1 MINRWDKTAN
11 LLLHESGTTGI
22 DINSKDKYEKTALHL
37 ALDAENGEMAKILVR
52 NGADVNVTLD
62 TEKTTPLHWSARKG
76 AEELCE
82 ALLKQKA
89 NVDTFDDE
97 DHSPLH
103 LSAIHG
109 HTEVTKILL
118 EHNPL
123 INATDKKS
131 LTPLHLSA
139 IHGNEEVAKVLLDN
153 DVQRHLVDLD
163 HKTPSQLAKKYGHFD
178 IEKLIRD
185 WTSSDK

>member
-1 MINRWDKTAN
+1 M
-11 LLLHESGTTGI
+11 
-22 DINSKDKYEKTALHL
+22 
-37 ALDAENGEMAKILVR
+37 KIL
-52 NGADVNVTLD
+52 
-62 TEKTTPLHWSARKG
+62 
-76 AEELCE
+76 
-82 ALLKQKA
+82 
-89 NVDTFDDE
+89 
-97 DHSPLH
+97 
-103 LSAIHG
+103 I
-109 HTEVTKILL
+109 EVTKILL